1 MTIGEGVSVK
11 TSQGRVGVLG
21 FKIYY
26 RSFGMP
32 DKGTILALAGGPFGT
47 HGMILPMADLVQ
59 FGYRVVMYD
68 YLGCGK
74 SDRPKEAQHYTQ
86 SHAVEEVEGIRKA
99 LGLGRI
105 HLFGISYG
113 GALALDVALKYP
125 KNLRSLLISSGFA
138 SQAFDDSEW
147 NPHLPKRIREALT
160 KYGDKGDLKN
170 SKFLAAKDFLN
181 RTEVCRLRVW
191 PYDAWHSLEQFAND
205 NIGDNLPR
213 RLEGWDITDRL
224 AEIKIPCLVA
234 AGEYDLRS
242 PKCAQVIHR
251 GIKGSKLVVFENCSH
266 TAIWED
272 RVRFIEVVRDFLD
285 GIPTRPRK
293 RP

>member
-1 MTIGEGVSVK
+1 MEPSEGYVK
-11 TSQGRVGVLG
+11 VLG
-21 FKIYY
+21 LNLYY
-26 RSFGMP
+26 RSFGRP

-74 SDRPKEAQHYTQ
+74 SDRPKGAQHYTQ
-86 SHAVEEVEGIRKA
+86 SHAVDEVEGLRKA
-99 LGLGRI
+99 LKLGWV

-125 KNLRSLLISSGFA
+125 GSLRSLLISSGFA

-147 NPHLPKRIREALT
+147 NPHLPKNIRKTLIE
-160 KYGDKGDLKN
+160 YGDKGEVKN
-170 SKFLAAKDFLN
+170 PKYLAAKEYLN
-181 RTEVCRLRVW
+181 RTETCRLRVL
-191 PYDAWHSLEQFAND
+191 PYDAWYSLELFAND
-205 NIGDNLPR
+205 NIGHNLPR
-213 RLEGWDITDRL
+213 RLDGWDITDRL
-224 AEIKIPCLVA
+224 PEIRLPCLVM
-234 AGEYDLRS
+234 AGEYDERS
-242 PKCAQVIHR
+242 PKCAMAIHR

-272 RVRFIEVVRDFLD
+272 RVRFIEVVRDFL
-285 GIPTRPRK
+285 GSVSAQPRK
-293 RP
+293 RLYEKK